1 MIKRTLA
8 VSLLLASAALSAQQP
23 EVGIAPVTLGS
34 EPYVFDTAEQ
44 HKIKVSVLTKGLARP
59 FAIEF
64 LPGGDLLIAERGEIP
79 FTGGLER
86 VVLGADMG
94 DVRRET
100 LLTELHQRVRDFAEG
115 PDGLIYVLTD
125 GNENAVLRIEP
136 AAP

>member
-1 MIKRTLA
+1 MAGAPLPGDLIGACFGNLSA
-8 VSLLLASAALSAQQP
+8 ASATDP
-23 EVGIAPVTLGS
+23 NCTVI
-34 EPYVFDTAEQ
+34 
-44 HKIKVSVLTKGLARP
+44 R
-59 FAIEF
+59 
-64 LPGGDLLIAERGEIP
+64 RNP

-115 PDGLIYVLTD
+115 PDGLIYLLTD

-136 AAP
+136 VSPE